1 MQVKTENQAMEW
13 KMAQHITVR
22 RLRASSVYKITL
34 IGLLLGGFVPLS
46 LLKGILSLSGLAT
59 FTFTWNEQPL
69 TGLWLLIGWLLVG
82 GGITLM
88 WAGMMGSVMC
98 LGLYLFSKF
107 RPLVLY
113 TSGEFRQ
120 PEHSS
125 GASAVYAG
133 APSVSLSHE

>member
-1 MQVKTENQAMEW
+1 MQVKTEDQALEW
-13 KMAQHITVR
+13 QVAQPITVR
-22 RLRASSVYKITL
+22 RLRAGSVYKITL

-46 LLKGILSLSGLAT
+46 LLEAIFRLSGLAT
-59 FTFTWNEQPL
+59 STFTWNEQPL

-82 GGITLM
+82 GGLTLV
-88 WAGMMGSVMC
+88 WAGVVGSVMC
-98 LGLYLFSKF
+98 LGLYLFSIF
-107 RPLVLY
+107 RPLILY

-125 GASAVYAG
+125 GASAVDAG